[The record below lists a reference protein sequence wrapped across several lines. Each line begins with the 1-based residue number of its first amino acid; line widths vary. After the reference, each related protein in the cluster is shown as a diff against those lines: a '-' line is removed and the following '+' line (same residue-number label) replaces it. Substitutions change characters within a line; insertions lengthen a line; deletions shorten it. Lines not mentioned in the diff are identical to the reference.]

1 MSIATYDAQRSKNRK
16 CTQIGI
22 LNERSKSCQCF
33 DRSHHVA
40 YALTN
45 AEYEVTRGTGYVNVN
60 KNRVRDATPSRPRRV
75 DDHERVE
82 RTLAD
87 ARMIPRGNPIRPFAE
102 NRGRTD
108 IALQARASTHISTC
122 TRTLTR
128 HGTIPCTRR
137 IVS

>member
-1 MSIATYDAQRSKNRK
+1 MQRSKNRK
-16 CTQIGI
+16 CTQIGV
-22 LNERSKSCQCF
+22 LNERSKSCRF
-33 DRSHHVA
+33 DRSRYIA

-45 AEYEVTRGTGYVNVN
+45 AELRSDARTGYVNVN
-60 KNRVRDATPSRPRRV
+60 KNRIRNATPSRPCQV
-75 DDHERVE
+75 DHYERIE

-87 ARMIPRGNPIRPFAE
+87 ARVIPHGKSIGPFVE

-108 IALQARASTHISTC
+108 VALQARASTHISTC

-128 HGTIPCTRR
+128 HGTTPCTRR